1 MRPVSPALRMETIQG
16 MRAEMEAALKE
27 PKALKAPKVPE
38 TQAAPKGPE
47 VLKVPKAPGT
57 QAAPKKPKALK
68 APETQAVL
76 KKPEAP
82 AKEAALPQPAPMKP
96 TARQRAAIPEAIRLR
111 LKAAVRIMSLSL
123 KMSWNHLQT
132 AALPQ

>member
-1 MRPVSPALRMETIQG
+1 
-16 MRAEMEAALKE
+16 MEAALKKRKVLE
-27 PKALKAPKVPE
+27 RKA
-38 TQAAPKGPE
+38 
-47 VLKVPKAPGT
+47 VPKELE
-57 QAAPKKPKALK
+57 ALK
-68 APETQAVL
+68 APEMQAVL